1 MINSVII
8 NTYYDKNI
16 DQKEFSQ
23 FVGGRVNFKITLE
36 NNWSYLGGSGRQT

>member
-1 MINSVII
+1 MNGMINSVII

-23 FVGGRVNFKITLE
+23 FVGGRVNC
-36 NNWSYLGGSGRQT
+36 